1 MSDKTPEQPD
11 TEAAQD
17 TGAAAGGK
25 PKRRTAS
32 APVRK
37 AKATPE
43 ADDKVIDELESDFD
57 GEPAQP
63 VSRKTAKAPV
73 KKARPTRKRRDA
85 KHEEQ
90 DPYGPTTP
98 VNFTKQA
105 AAELKKVV
113 WPTRTQLFVYFAA
126 VLVFV
131 LFIIAF
137 VGILDFAFG
146 WSLLALLGA

>member
-1 MSDKTPEQPD
+1 MSDKTPQRPD
-11 TEAAQD
+11 AEAAP
-17 TGAAAGGK
+17 ASGGSK

-43 ADDKVIDELESDFD
+43 ADDQVIDALEADFD
-57 GEPAQP
+57 GESQP
-63 VSRKTAKAPV
+63 VARKTAKAPV
-73 KKARPTRKRRDA
+73 KKAKPTRKRRES
-85 KHEEQ
+85 KPEEH

-98 VNFTKQA
+98 INFTKQA
-105 AAELKKVV
+105 AAELQKVV

-146 WSLLALLGA
+146 WSLLTLLGDR